1 MFFAP
6 FGGAG
11 AGGER
16 YVRIADMHNHNR
28 DEYEKE
34 ILSLYKKIKPEITK
48 RISEFRK
55 IWKEADNDALF
66 TELSFCLFTPQSSAR
81 QCWKAVNIL
90 LEKNLL
96 FDGHWEEIAQ
106 EINIV
111 RFRNNKAKYLVEA
124 RGRFLCG
131 DGIRECLDL
140 HADARERR
148 NWLARNVKGMGYKE
162 ASHFLRNI
170 GLGQNLAILDRH
182 ILKNMKLLGVI
193 DKIPDTITGK
203 IYLELEE
210 KLEAYSKEAGI
221 PMEHLDFVLWYKE
234 AGEVFK

>member
-1 MFFAP
+1 MRLAAGSFA
-6 FGGAG
+6 
-11 AGGER
+11 
-16 YVRIADMHNHNR
+16 
-28 DEYEKE
+28 
-34 ILSLYKKIKPEITK
+34 
-48 RISEFRK
+48 
-55 IWKEADNDALF
+55 
-66 TELSFCLFTPQSSAR
+66 
-81 QCWKAVNIL
+81 
-90 LEKNLL
+90 
-96 FDGHWEEIAQ
+96 
-106 EINIV
+106 
-111 RFRNNKAKYLVEA
+111 
-124 RGRFLCG
+124 
-131 DGIRECLDL
+131 IRECLDL
-140 HADARERR
+140 HSDPREKR

-203 IYLELEE
+203 VYLELEE

>member
-1 MFFAP
+1 M
-6 FGGAG
+6 
-11 AGGER
+11 E
-16 YVRIADMHNHNR
+16 NHNR
-28 DEYEKE
+28 DEYERE
-34 ILSLYKKIKPEITK
+34 ILALYKKIKPEITK

-55 IWKEADNDALF
+55 IWNEADNDALF

-90 LEKNLL
+90 LEKDLL
-96 FDGHWEEIAQ
+96 FQGGWEEIAA

-124 RGRFLCG
+124 RGRFMCG

-140 HADARERR
+140 LSGSKEKRE
-148 NWLARNVKGMGYKE
+148 WLVRNVKGMGYKE

-193 DKIPDTITGK
+193 EKIPDSITGRV
-203 IYLELEE
+203 YLDLEN
-210 KLEAYSKEAGI
+210 KLEAYSKASGI
-221 PMEHLDFVLWYKE
+221 PMEHLDFVLWYRE

>member
-1 MFFAP
+1 MQDF
-6 FGGAG
+6 
-11 AGGER
+11 
-16 YVRIADMHNHNR
+16 NR
-28 DEYEKE
+28 NEYERE
-34 ILSLYKKIKPEITK
+34 ILALYKKIKPEIIK

-55 IWKEADNDALF
+55 IWQVADNNVLF

-96 FDGHWEEIAQ
+96 FNGGWEDIAA

-124 RGRFLCG
+124 RGKFLCG
-131 DGIRECLDL
+131 EGIRDCLEL
-140 HADARERR
+140 NSGPKEKRE
-148 NWLARNVKGMGYKE
+148 WLVRNVKGMGYKE

-182 ILKNMKLLGVI
+182 ILKNMRLLAVI
-193 DKIPDTITGK
+193 DKIPDSITGK
-203 IYLELEE
+203 VYLYLENKLEE
-210 KLEAYSKEAGI
+210 YSKHVEI
-221 PMEHLDFVLWYKE
+221 PMEHLDFVLWYRE